1 MERTENAVFGPTD
14 RIGQLT
20 MRNLDIADSRAMLEL
35 YATQPLDQGQV
46 LVEHGTLFGALPAGG
61 ADRITANPELESST
75 EDDAVDKALDAA
87 AMEAGTD

>member
-1 MERTENAVFGPTD
+1 MERTENAAFGPTD

-35 YATQPLDQGQV
+35 YAAQPLDQGQV

-61 ADRITANPELESST
+61 ADRITDNPSV
-75 EDDAVDKALDAA
+75 DAGTRTSALDAA
-87 AMEAGTD
+87 AMEFGTD